1 MMYRTFSV
9 IVLLIFLLQG
19 CSLVRGIFGKKG
31 IMDPDDPNF
40 MNNIQKLKS
49 SYKDGNLQS
58 LNELVDL
65 YEDNDQN
72 VKARIIAGKA
82 LAESQHPT
90 ALRSISKMVENTT
103 AVITPY

>member
-1 MMYRTFSV
+1 MIYRTFSV

-19 CSLVRGIFGKKG
+19 CSRVRGIFGKKG

-58 LNELVDL
+58 LNELLEL

-72 VKARIIAGKA
+72 V
-82 LAESQHPT
+82 
-90 ALRSISKMVENTT
+90 
-103 AVITPY
+103 